1 MIYAI
6 EWSDNV
12 LYLRCVLWS
21 SDINLEI
28 IIWRWLLAVWFQLCK
43 DVQTNV
49 PSGLNPH
56 WAHFTGLLFP
66 SLSLWAEL
74 HNNKALIWKSTPHT
88 RLSQQHTGFHYL
100 EQVAFAGWS
109 KTLKMKVG
117 GFGGPRRLP
126 VSCQKVNLSVFHCS
140 CPDNPDT
147 ISFSLCCLT
156 PFPLI
161 S

>member
-1 MIYAI
+1 M
-6 EWSDNV
+6 
-12 LYLRCVLWS
+12 RCVLYS
-21 SDINLEI
+21 SFGNNHLK
-28 IIWRWLLAVWFQLCK
+28 WLLAVWFQL

-66 SLSLWAEL
+66 SLSVLAEL
-74 HNNKALIWKSTPHT
+74 LTDKALVWKSTPHT
-88 RLSQQHTGFHYL
+88 RLSQHTGFHYL
-100 EQVAFAGWS
+100 EQAASAGRS
-109 KTLKMKVG
+109 AALRMKVG

-140 CPDNPDT
+140 CPDNLGT
-147 ISFSLCCLT
+147 ISFSLPCLT

-161 S
+161 SYVEHNKAWAVWFCGVTWLL